1 MIGEVSLCVSYVPM
15 SHISTFLISFPLW
28 QLSFISFLQ
37 LQIWDTAGMEQFRSS
52 LITKYYRNA
61 HGVVLVYDITNP
73 DSFNNLEKWINEI
86 KHYCNLESVQMVL
99 IGNKLDQEDD
109 RKVPTEAGQKFADR
123 YGMPTF
129 VEMSAMNIDNLPL
142 LEETL
147 TVLAQR
153 MFDEREEKEM
163 TLSSRGVIR
172 LESLLDEW
180 EIVEAPEEPI
190 PRHTYAHQ
198 DSRARRSRAF
208 KSCKC

>member
-153 MFDEREEKEM
+153 MLDEREEKEM

>member
-1 MIGEVSLCVSYVPM
+1 
-15 SHISTFLISFPLW
+15 
-28 QLSFISFLQ
+28 
-37 LQIWDTAGMEQFRSS
+37 MEQFRSS

-86 KHYCNLESVQMVL
+86 KHYCSLESVQMVL
-99 IGNKLDQEDD
+99 IGNKLDKEHD
-109 RKVPTEAGQKFADR
+109 RKVSTEAGQKFADR

-129 VEMSAMNIDNLPL
+129 VEMSAMNIDSLPL

-163 TLSSRGVIR
+163 TLSSRGVIK

-180 EIVEAPEEPI
+180 EIVEAPKEPI
-190 PRHTYAHQ
+190 PRHAYAHQ

-208 KSCKC
+208 NGFSKSCKC

>member
-1 MIGEVSLCVSYVPM
+1 MAA
-15 SHISTFLISFPLW
+15 FFP
-28 QLSFISFLQ
+28 FSFLQ

-73 DSFNNLEKWINEI
+73 DSFNNLEKWVNEI
-86 KHYCNLESVQMVL
+86 KHYCSLENVQMVL
-99 IGNKLDQEDD
+99 IGNKLDQEHD
-109 RKVPTEAGQKFADR
+109 RKVSTEAGQKFADR

-129 VEMSAMNIDNLPL
+129 VEMSAMNIDNLSL

-147 TVLAQR
+147 AALAQR

-172 LESLLDEW
+172 LGKGSLLDEW
-180 EIVEAPEEPI
+180 EIVETPKEPI
-190 PRHTYAHQ
+190 PRHIYAHQ
-198 DSRARRSRAF
+198 DARARRSTAF
-208 KSCKC
+208 SKSCKC

>member
-1 MIGEVSLCVSYVPM
+1 
-15 SHISTFLISFPLW
+15 
-28 QLSFISFLQ
+28 
-37 LQIWDTAGMEQFRSS
+37 MEQFRSS

-99 IGNKLDQEDD
+99 IGNKLDQEHD

-123 YGMPTF
+123 YEMPTF

>member
-1 MIGEVSLCVSYVPM
+1 M
-15 SHISTFLISFPLW
+15 
-28 QLSFISFLQ
+28 
-37 LQIWDTAGMEQFRSS
+37 
-52 LITKYYRNA
+52 
-61 HGVVLVYDITNP
+61 VYDITNP
-73 DSFNNLEKWINEI
+73 DSFSNLEKWINEI
-86 KHYCNLESVQMVL
+86 KHYCSLESVQMVL